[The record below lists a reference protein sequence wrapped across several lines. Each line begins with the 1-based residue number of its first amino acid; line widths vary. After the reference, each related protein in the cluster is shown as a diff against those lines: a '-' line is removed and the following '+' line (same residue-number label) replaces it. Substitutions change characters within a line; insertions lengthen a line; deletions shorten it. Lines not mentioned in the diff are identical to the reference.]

1 MIILSAKELNKR
13 ILFNIM
19 SDVIAEDEGEINVLL
34 GVYLNIHY
42 AFFVAIR
49 MDGAETSTIISIL
62 AVDFLRQLWM
72 TIQIIR
78 ITQKLSTNENVNL
91 EEVENWGE
99 EQNKK
104 HRQEREEAKDIELR
118 KEIVHN
124 GRKEAIAKLILAEY
138 VEGIVP

>member
-1 MIILSAKELNKR
+1 
-13 ILFNIM
+13 
-19 SDVIAEDEGEINVLL
+19 
-34 GVYLNIHY
+34 
-42 AFFVAIR
+42 